1 MNDNVVALSASL
13 NVPDMDKIL
22 SVVSAY
28 SAFWEQRRF
37 GFLPLLHESVE
48 RHYKGMQ
55 RYVDGL
61 AKNSEVLAV
70 TIKSYQL
77 DELIDDFREASGDPE
92 EEEFFLEELQIS
104 KNKIAAELDVVVS
117 GVMTATK
124 SIASLPVYDASRDQ
138 ASYLETQERLASRL
152 QALTDTLNGKRE
164 NLVELEKAI
173 GVFEANGIEQL
184 FQGKLPTVE
193 QLQGLVA
200 QGATTAGAAVAV
212 EQALEALGKLMEG
225 VQQGMQYSRLQDQ
238 RRALRTEV
246 NELIAEQR
254 EKEQRATQ
262 VKGYLQALVEYSV
275 LKPKRLEWLAEKQ
288 KIHVQLE
295 TVASQL
301 RRIELDSFEGAL
313 AFNQLLKQLLAYVQH
328 IVFQFRRAF

>member
-1 MNDNVVALSASL
+1 MSDNVVALSAAL
-13 NVPDMDKIL
+13 DVPNMDKIL

-28 SAFWEQRRF
+28 SAFWEQRTF
-37 GFLPLLHESVE
+37 SFLPLLHESVE

-55 RYVDGL
+55 RYAEGL
-61 AKNSEVLAV
+61 AKHSEVLAV

-77 DELIDDFREASGDPE
+77 GELLESFREDLGDPE
-92 EEEFFLEELQIS
+92 EEKFFLEELQIS
-104 KNKIAAELDVVVS
+104 KDKLAVKLDAVVS
-117 GVMTATK
+117 GVVTASK
-124 SIASLPVYDASRDQ
+124 AIASLPVYDASRDQ
-138 ASYLETQERLASRL
+138 ASYLETQERLASSL

-164 NLVELEKAI
+164 NLAEFERAI

-184 FQGKLPTVE
+184 FQGKLPTVQ

-225 VQQGMQYSRLQDQ
+225 VQQDMQYSRLQDQ

-254 EKEQRATQ
+254 KKEQRANQ
-262 VKGYLQALVEYSV
+262 VKAHLQALSEYAV
-275 LKPKRLEWLAEKQ
+275 LTSGRREWLVEMQ
-288 KIHVQLE
+288 QIRLQLE
-295 TVASQL
+295 AVSNQL
-301 RRIELDSFEGAL
+301 RRIKLGSFEEAQ
-313 AFNQLLKQLLAYVQH
+313 AFNQLLEKLIAYVKS
-328 IVFQFRRAF
+328 IVSQFCQAF